1 MFRGASSLSMDDKGR
16 FAVPT
21 KYRNDLL
28 SEDMGTVICTIALNE
43 PCLWLYPLA
52 QWQDIE
58 ERLAKISNM
67 NPRARRMQRMLLG
80 NATEYQLDK
89 NGRILLAP
97 SLRAHADLGKKIML
111 VGLMNKFEIWDEER
125 WNEQMRKDTEI
136 EMLGDFE
143 SSPDLDNFLTLSS

>member
-1 MFRGASSLSMDDKGR
+1 MFRGASSLSLDDKGR

-21 KYRNDLL
+21 KYRDAIL
-28 SEDMGTVICTIALNE
+28 SEDQGTVICTVALNE

-52 QWQDIE
+52 EWLEIE
-58 ERLAKISNM
+58 ERLLKISNM

-97 SLRAHADLGKKIML
+97 SLRAHTELGKKIML
-111 VGLMNKFEIWDEER
+111 VGLMNKFEIWDEDR
-125 WNEQMRKDTEI
+125 WHEQMRQDTEI
-136 EMLGDFE
+136 ERLGDFE
-143 SSPDLDNFLTLSS
+143 ANPEFDNFSL

>member
-1 MFRGASSLSMDDKGR
+1 MFRGASSLSLDDKGR

-21 KYRNDLL
+21 KYRDDLL
-28 SEDMGTVICTIALNE
+28 SEDQGTVICTVALNE

-52 QWQDIE
+52 QWQEIE
-58 ERLAKISNM
+58 SRLAKISNM

-97 SLRAHADLGKKIML
+97 SLRAPCRSWQKNHASW
-111 VGLMNKFEIWDEER
+111 F
-125 WNEQMRKDTEI
+125 NE
-136 EMLGDFE
+136 
-143 SSPDLDNFLTLSS
+143 

>member
-143 SSPDLDNFLTLSS
+143 SSPDLDNFSL

>member
-1 MFRGASSLSMDDKGR
+1 MFRGASSLSLDDKGR

-21 KYRNDLL
+21 KYRDTLL
-28 SEDMGTVICTIALNE
+28 SEDQGTVICTVALNE

-52 QWQDIE
+52 EWLEIE
-58 ERLAKISNM
+58 SRLAKISNM

-97 SLRAHADLGKKIML
+97 SLRSHAELGKKNYA
-111 VGLMNKFEIWDEER
+111 GGF
-125 WNEQMRKDTEI
+125 NE
-136 EMLGDFE
+136 
-143 SSPDLDNFLTLSS
+143 

>member
-1 MFRGASSLSMDDKGR
+1 MFRGASSLSLDDKGR

-21 KYRNDLL
+21 KYRDSLL
-28 SEDMGTVICTIALNE
+28 SEDQGTVICTVALNE

-52 QWQDIE
+52 EWIE
-58 ERLAKISNM
+58 IEAKLAKISNM

-97 SLRAHADLGKKIML
+97 SLRAHAELGKKIML
-111 VGLMNKFEIWDEER
+111 VGLMNKFEIWDEAR
-125 WNEQMRKDTEI
+125 WQEQMRKDTEI

-143 SSPDLDNFLTLSS
+143 SAPDLDSLSL

>member
-28 SEDMGTVICTIALNE
+28 SVDMGTVICTIALNE

-125 WNEQMRKDTEI
+125 WHEQMQQDTEI
-136 EMLGDFE
+136 ERLGDFE
-143 SSPDLDNFLTLSS
+143 SSPDLDNFSL

>member
-21 KYRNDLL
+21 KYRNELL

-143 SSPDLDNFLTLSS
+143 SSPDLDNFSL

>member
-21 KYRNDLL
+21 KYRDTLL
-28 SEDMGTVICTIALNE
+28 SEDLGTVICTIALNE

-58 ERLAKISNM
+58 ERLAKVSNM

-125 WNEQMRKDTEI
+125 WHEQMRQDTEI
-136 EMLGDFE
+136 ERLGEFE
-143 SSPDLDNFLTLSS
+143 SSPDLDNFSL

>member
-143 SSPDLDNFLTLSS
+143 SNPDLDNFSL

>member
-1 MFRGASSLSMDDKGR
+1 
-16 FAVPT
+16 
-21 KYRNDLL
+21 
-28 SEDMGTVICTIALNE
+28 
-43 PCLWLYPLA
+43 
-52 QWQDIE
+52 
-58 ERLAKISNM
+58 M

-143 SSPDLDNFLTLSS
+143 SSPDLDNFSL

>member
-1 MFRGASSLSMDDKGR
+1 MDDPGR
-16 FAVPT
+16 FALT
-21 KYRNDLL
+21 NKYLNDLL
-28 SEDMGTVICTIALNE
+28 SENMGTVICTIALNE

-125 WNEQMRKDTEI
+125 WHEQMQQDTEI
-136 EMLGDFE
+136 ERLGDFE
-143 SSPDLDNFLTLSS
+143 SSPDLDNFSL

>member
-1 MFRGASSLSMDDKGR
+1 MFRGASSLSLDDKGR

-21 KYRNDLL
+21 KYRDSLL
-28 SEDMGTVICTIALNE
+28 SEDQGTVICTVALNE

-52 QWQDIE
+52 EWIE
-58 ERLAKISNM
+58 IEAKLAKISNM

-97 SLRAHADLGKKIML
+97 SLRAHAELGKKIML
-111 VGLMNKFEIWDEER
+111 VGLMKKFEIWDEAR
-125 WNEQMRKDTEI
+125 WQEQMRKDTEI

-143 SSPDLDNFLTLSS
+143 SAPDLDSLSL

>member
-21 KYRNDLL
+21 KYRDALL
-28 SEDMGTVICTIALNE
+28 SEDLGTVICTVALNE

-58 ERLAKISNM
+58 ERLSKISNM

-125 WNEQMRKDTEI
+125 WHEQMRQDTEI
-136 EMLGDFE
+136 ERLGEFE
-143 SSPDLDNFLTLSS
+143 SSPDLDNFSL